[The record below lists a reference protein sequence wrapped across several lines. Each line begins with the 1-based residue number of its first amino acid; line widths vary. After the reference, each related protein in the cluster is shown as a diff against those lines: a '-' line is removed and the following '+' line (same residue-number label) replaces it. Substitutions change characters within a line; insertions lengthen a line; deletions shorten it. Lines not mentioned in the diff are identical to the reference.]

1 MLNNNILERIY
12 ELQGKLAEIVNELDE
27 LEKLVNSEDNS
38 EEVAE
43 VVEPREVIFDKDSPF
58 YDCESEEE
66 ELLQENDEL
75 IALLEEAIGEMTV
88 QKTVINNSPITINI
102 GGNFN
107 LPIIGRESYAN
118 PLPIRRTTR
127 VKLPN
132 EVVQSRHTPQKQIFK
147 SFVRSCLKK
156 GGK

>member
-1 MLNNNILERIY
+1 MLKSNILTRIY

-27 LEKLVNSEDNS
+27 LEKLVNSEENS

-43 VVEPREVIFDKDSPF
+43 AVEPREVVFEKDSPF
-58 YDCESEEE
+58 YDDFAEDEKF
-66 ELLQENDEL
+66 LKENDEL
-75 IALLEEAIGEMTV
+75 IALLEEAIGGTV

-102 GGNFN
+102 GGDFN
-107 LPIIGRESYAN
+107 LPIFGREGYTN
-118 PLPIRRTTR
+118 PLPIKRAAR

-132 EVVQSRHTPQKQIFK
+132 TDLKSRQAANRNSFKQ
-147 SFVRSCLKK
+147 FVRSCLKK

>member
-1 MLNNNILERIY
+1 MLNNNILTRIY

-27 LEKLVNSEDNS
+27 LEKLVNVEGNS

-43 VVEPREVIFDKDSPF
+43 GEPREIVFDKDSPF

-75 IALLEEAIGEMTV
+75 IALLEEAIGEKTV

-107 LPIIGRESYAN
+107 LPIIGRGGYAN

>member
-1 MLNNNILERIY
+1 MLKSNILTRIY

-43 VVEPREVIFDKDSPF
+43 EVEPQEIVFEKDSPV
-58 YDCESEEE
+58 YDDSAEDE
-66 ELLQENDEL
+66 ELLEENDEL
-75 IALLEEAIGEMTV
+75 IALLEEAIGGTV
-88 QKTVINNSPITINI
+88 QKTVVNNSPITINI
-102 GGNFN
+102 GGDFN
-107 LPIIGRESYAN
+107 LPIFGREGYTN
-118 PLPIRRTTR
+118 PLLIRKAAR

-132 EVVQSRHTPQKQIFK
+132 ADLKRRQAANRNNFKQ
-147 SFVRSCLKK
+147 FVRSCLKK

>member
-1 MLNNNILERIY
+1 MLKNNILTRIY

-43 VVEPREVIFDKDSPF
+43 VVEPQETIFEKDSPL
-58 YDCESEEE
+58 YDDFAEDEK
-66 ELLQENDEL
+66 LLEENDEV
-75 IALLEEAIGEMTV
+75 IALLEEAIGGTV

-102 GGNFN
+102 GGDFN
-107 LPIIGRESYAN
+107 LPIIGREGYTN
-118 PLPIRRTTR
+118 PLPIRRTSR
-127 VKLPN
+127 VKLPP
-132 EVVQSRHTPQKQIFK
+132 EVVQSRHGLQKQNFK
-147 SFVRSCLKK
+147 SFVRGCLKK

>member
-1 MLNNNILERIY
+1 MSKSNILERIY

-27 LEKLVNSEDNS
+27 LEKIVNSEENS

-43 VVEPREVIFDKDSPF
+43 AVEPREIVFEKDSPF
-58 YDCESEEE
+58 YDDSAEEE
-66 ELLQENDEL
+66 ELLKENDEI
-75 IALLEEAIGEMTV
+75 IALLEEAIGETV

-102 GGNFN
+102 GGDFN
-107 LPIIGRESYAN
+107 LPIFGREGYTNS
-118 PLPIRRTTR
+118 LPIRRASR

-132 EVVQSRHTPQKQIFK
+132 VDLKSRQAANKNSFKQ
-147 SFVRSCLKK
+147 FVRSCLKK